1 MVFQVIISAS
11 GEKRLLCD
19 RLLGT
24 SWTPGQPPSHSR
36 HKAEPKPILTRDGWK
51 SVLHSPALSKLSLPF
66 LVADVNLLLPSLS
79 LSVRRPR
86 VCPSCKSLQ
95 TACLGQSQRLLLL
108 HSSSFLSVVLAFV
121 VFLAAGGTCSA
132 SVGVVGVS
140 WSPRCDWVPPPAPLA
155 PHHRSASCCSWL
167 KSL

>member
-108 HSSSFLSVVLAFV
+108 HSSSFLSAVLAFV
-121 VFLAAGGTCSA
+121 VFLWCFWLLGGRA
-132 SVGVVGVS
+132 QPRWVWWVFPGPRGVTGS
-140 WSPRCDWVPPPAPLA
+140 LLLPLWLHITDLPLA
-155 PHHRSASCCSWL
+155 ARG
-167 KSL
+167 